1 MILELFQHVIY
12 HKCEPLIGS
21 LNTDVFIN
29 EDRRMSP
36 QYYDSMF
43 SEIQKPLLSLYLVRL
58 FIITTVLDCNNLMST
73 SRYNIFIELDNDD

>member
-1 MILELFQHVIY
+1 ML
-12 HKCEPLIGS
+12 
-21 LNTDVFIN
+21 
-29 EDRRMSP
+29 P

-58 FIITTVLDCNNLMST
+58 FIITTVLDCNNLMSK